1 MDARKWKR
9 SFMNAEHEHRRM
21 RRKMEVEMFDLE
33 ISEMGSRQ
41 EIRLLREQI
50 KRDKF
55 TIKGQHGIIRRLQKL
70 LRDKGI
76 AEPFDTQVI
85 SFKTCK
91 ANDNEIC
98 PLSLQPINFSA
109 PPYDAKHPSIVID
122 LHKPNNKCV
131 ELECGHRFN
140 GLWLLFHFVA
150 RSTSRCP
157 LCRSGHEDFQ
167 FEMRQM
173 PAGLVDRVREI
184 MEKKK

>member
-9 SFMNAEHEHRRM
+9 SFMSAERERRQM
-21 RRKMEVEMFDLE
+21 KRVMEARMFELE

-41 EIRLLREQI
+41 EARLLREQI

-55 TIKGQHGIIRRLQKL
+55 TIKGQHGIIRRLQRL
-70 LRDKGI
+70 LKDNGI

-98 PLSLQPINFSA
+98 PLSLQPINSSV
-109 PPYDAKHPSIVID
+109 PPYDAKHPAID
-122 LHKPNNKCV
+122 IEPHKPNNKCV

-140 GLWLLFHFVA
+140 GVWLLFHFVA
-150 RSTSRCP
+150 QSTSRCP
-157 LCRSGHEDFQ
+157 LCRSGHEDFH

-173 PAGLVDRVREI
+173 PAGLVDRVKEI
-184 MEKKK
+184 MAKK